1 MVRQSQPRPY
11 SMAKVGTLTAMC
23 EKIYFQ
29 YLLSRKIQTNND
41 KSYLNII
48 NISVLPIKNLKVL
61 CQLSIA
67 NLYGI

>member
-41 KSYLNII
+41 KLFKHYKY
-48 NISVLPIKNLKVL
+48 ISITHKKFKSTLPAEY
-61 CQLSIA
+61 C
-67 NLYGI
+67 